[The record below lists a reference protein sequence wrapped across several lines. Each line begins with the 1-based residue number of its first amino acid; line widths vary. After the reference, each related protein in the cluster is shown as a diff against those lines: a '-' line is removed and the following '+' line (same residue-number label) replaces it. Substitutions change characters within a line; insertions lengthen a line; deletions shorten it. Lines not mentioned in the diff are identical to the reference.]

1 MTLLEAVI
9 AFVLLSVV
17 GIACLDQSR
26 GAAQLQVASVEWDRA
41 VLRGESA
48 MASAVAGVTPSWPET
63 THDATRDA
71 ARDATDDAALPVQV
85 TRRAWGRGVD
95 AIEVTVPL
103 HDGGRYVLSRL
114 VSQRTAGTR

>member
-63 THDATRDA
+63 ARDAT
-71 ARDATDDAALPVQV
+71 RDATDDAALPVQV